1 MEARKGVLRCIE
13 AFGIVHESSLFTS
26 KVIPKIMHDKLKQC
40 GATFRQLKTPSGSI
54 IPYWLGFR
62 DINDEQELPRI
73 LEEIKKAQQ
82 LTGKTPNADRTTTK
96 EDEPLQDDDDQW
108 DKEDIDQILGSVE
121 SSSEIEKMLTVLSM
135 IYF

>member
-1 MEARKGVLRCIE
+1 
-13 AFGIVHESSLFTS
+13 
-26 KVIPKIMHDKLKQC
+26 MHDKLKQC

-96 EDEPLQDDDDQW
+96 EDESLQDDDDQW